1 MILLPVPVVAGV
13 ATPLLG
19 CFMQLFVDLTDL
31 ESVAAAAAA
40 RELLRPCSAN

>member
-13 ATPLLG
+13 ATPLFG
-19 CFMQLFVDLTDL
+19 YFMQLFVDLTDL
-31 ESVAAAAAA
+31 ESVAAAAA